1 MLTGK
6 WADETG
12 INANGVTKDE
22 EPKTLFTSLAEDGL
36 IIIAS
41 DHGGFGT
48 THGNESI
55 AERMIF
61 VVMNKAYDG

>member
-12 INANGVTKDE
+12 INSNGVTKDV